1 MIYRFSDFTLDPDS
15 RVLVRQGVVLVLPG
29 RVFSCILSLL
39 EHRKRAVSR
48 DELIRMVWGRDN
60 VSDNQLAQVV
70 LLARRLLDD
79 DGASQRMIR
88 TVPGFGFH
96 WIAPVDCVDD
106 SCLTT
111 GTSKDEPMAPLAP
124 RPELSDRDTPVL
136 VASAPT
142 EPEPTP
148 ATPVEASRRRSGPLL
163 LLPGVIVM
171 LLLIGLAA
179 WYWNMP
185 APPATPLD
193 LDRMTGSTARSSV
206 WVLPVTM
213 PVADA
218 ASSWARLGLMDL
230 VSERL
235 RAQGLIV
242 VPVESVLLLLSAR
255 ELDGDRLDPGWLQRE
270 FGATLVV
277 QPQVQREGMLWAMAL
292 TANKGQGEPLT
303 ARAVDADL
311 VVAAQQASDALLELL
326 GMPPVRGRRQSNPM
340 LVSIRQAIRG
350 AEFEA
355 ARASLVQLLA
365 AQPVDPEAQLM
376 EIELELAAGRLEVA
390 ASLIDQRMADVTFQA
405 DPRLQ
410 ARLLLR
416 RVTYR
421 RRAGL
426 ENWSEDVDQA
436 VALLQKADAPQDLA
450 RVLLS
455 RGAREIVAG
464 RLDSAAL
471 DCERARRLF
480 VELGDHVGVADARY
494 NLATIA
500 TMRGR
505 PAEALEQ
512 MAASARDYERFGAVS
527 RLFSTLGL
535 MVGLQID
542 LRRWDDAL
550 ASSDRAAPYL
560 PKITAAPTRQAY
572 LYRRASLMLGL
583 GRLVEARNLIDEARA
598 AGDAPLELSVMI
610 ALDEAELQL
619 LLGHPELAL
628 PAVSA
633 ALDDIEKW
641 IAAATDAA
649 PIRLE
654 LRDTALLLLVRTAL
668 QLPGSVSR
676 LNDAVL
682 TEQQL
687 TLLQRASSVDGLQA
701 RALWLSVRGRSEEA
715 ESLLR
720 RALELADSE
729 NQVSSLVS
737 VTGAMVDLLLR
748 QNRIDEA
755 DQVLGRLM
763 ARDPDALARDFDAA
777 SLLLRVRHAAG
788 DVDGW
793 RRALAQ
799 LRQLAGERHI
809 DSKLMQAPE
818 SID

>member
-1 MIYRFSDFTLDPDS
+1 MIYRFSDFTLDPGS
-15 RVLVRQGVVLVLPG
+15 RLLARRGVVLTLPA
-29 RVFSCILSLL
+29 RVFTCILSLL

-79 DGASQRMIR
+79 DGASQRLIR

-106 SCLTT
+106 SRLTT
-111 GTSKDEPMAPLAP
+111 PISKDEPVAPLAAP
-124 RPELSDRDTPVL
+124 AELPDRDAPVT
-136 VASAPT
+136 AAFAPT
-142 EPEPTP
+142 ESEHTP
-148 ATPVEASRRRSGPLL
+148 AASEGSRRRPGPFL
-163 LLPGVIVM
+163 LLPALTLV
-171 LLLIGLAA
+171 LLLTGLAA
-179 WYWNMP
+179 WFWNMSSP
-185 APPATPLD
+185 SATRLNPD
-193 LDRMTGSTARSSV
+193 GMTGSATRSSV

-242 VPVESVLLLLSAR
+242 VPVENVLLMLSAR
-255 ELDGDRLDPGWLQRE
+255 EFDGDRLDPGWLQRE

-277 QPQVQREGMLWAMAL
+277 QARVQREGMLWAMAL
-292 TANKGQGEPLT
+292 TATKVQGEPLT
-303 ARAVDADL
+303 ARAADPDL

-326 GMPPVRGRRQSNPM
+326 GMPPVRGRRQSNPI
-340 LVSIRQAIRG
+340 LASIRQAIRG

-355 ARASLVQLLA
+355 ARASLVPLLA

-390 ASLIDQRMADVTFQA
+390 SRLIDQRMADAVFQA

-436 VALLQKADAPQDLA
+436 VALLQKVDAPQDLA

-471 DCERARRLF
+471 DCERARRLY
-480 VELGDHVGVADARY
+480 VDLGDDVGVADARY

-500 TMRGR
+500 IMRGR
-505 PAEALEQ
+505 QAEALEQ
-512 MAASARDYERFGAVS
+512 MAASARDYERFGAVT
-527 RLFSTLGL
+527 RFFTAVGL
-535 MVGLQID
+535 MVGMQID

-560 PKITAAPTRQAY
+560 AKITAAPTRQAY

-598 AGDAPLELSVMI
+598 VGDGPLELSVMI
-610 ALDEAELQL
+610 TLDEAELQL
-619 LLGHPELAL
+619 LLGHPELAF
-628 PAVSA
+628 PAVST

-641 IAAATDAA
+641 IAAAKDAA
-649 PIRLE
+649 PMRLE

-668 QLPGSVSR
+668 QLPGSASE

-682 TEQQL
+682 TEEQL
-687 TLLQRASSVDGLQA
+687 TLLQRASSADGLQA
-701 RALWLSVRGRSEEA
+701 RALWFSVRGRSEEA

-720 RALELADSE
+720 QALLLADSE

-737 VTGAMVDLLLR
+737 VTEAMVELLLR
-748 QNRIDEA
+748 QNRVDEA
-755 DQVLGRLM
+755 DQILGRLM
-763 ARDPDALARDFDAA
+763 ARDPDVLARDFVTA

-809 DSKLMQAPE
+809 DTKLMQAPTAV
-818 SID
+818 D